1 MKRQSIILVCC
12 AMKVSISAAN
22 TNNDTPDEV
31 KQKKNSPETYE
42 GLQKIVQTCKD
53 CPVGTT

>member
-31 KQKKNSPETYE
+31 KQKCFHPKPTKDCKK
-42 GLQKIVQTCKD
+42 LCKHAKIVL
-53 CPVGTT
+53 

>member
-22 TNNDTPDEV
+22 TNSYTPDEV
-31 KQKKNSPETYE
+31 KQMLSPETYE

-53 CPVGTT
+53 YLVGTT